1 MVGGMAIVL
10 YLLGV
15 GGATLPV
22 PLPGVGASIY
32 RRSYSP
38 SVSPRHRRR
47 SYTPG
52 HSPRP
57 RRTSR
62 RSFSPSVSPEPVK
75 RRSRRRYSR
84 SRDLADAGAQGLT
97 GGFFQ
102 AELLEQQVLDLC
114 HDLLA
119 LGLLHLPREGCYFA
133 YLAVKY
139 CDVGQFV
146 ILVLLFGF
154 QCLV

>member
-1 MVGGMAIVL
+1 MAIVL

-15 GGATLPV
+15 GGATLP
-22 PLPGVGASIY
+22 GVGTSSY

-52 HSPRP
+52 LSPRP

-62 RSFSPSVSPEPVK
+62 RSYSPSVSPEPVK

-97 GGFFQ
+97 GG
-102 AELLEQQVLDLC
+102 VLPSG
-114 HDLLA
+114 A
-119 LGLLHLPREGCYFA
+119 TRATSSRFMSRSASPRSTSPSS
-133 YLAVKY
+133 
-139 CDVGQFV
+139 
-146 ILVLLFGF
+146 
-154 QCLV
+154 